1 MLQCIITRKSGV
13 DPKLKTIGYIKQS
26 GTWTGSL
33 SKTFDV
39 KSVYS
44 KYDKLTID
52 DFAINDNTMFQAY
65 RNTITTYALNSLTKS
80 YDASTGILTV
90 TFKHSGADNT
100 IKGSNFTFPIIILDR
115 FNVGGVIRQLIT
127 YLANIG
133 KEVLA

>member
-1 MLQCIITRKSGV
+1 MGNCLITRKGGS
-13 DPKLKTIGYIKQS
+13 DKCKLKKLGAISQS

-52 DFAINDNTMFQAY
+52 DFAIDDNTMFQAY

-80 YDASTGILTV
+80 YNASTGVLTV
-90 TFKHSGADNT
+90 VFKHSGADST
-100 IKGSNFTFPIIILDR
+100 ILGSNFTFPIFIIDR
-115 FNVGGVIRQLIT
+115 YGL
-127 YLANIG
+127 
-133 KEVLA
+133 